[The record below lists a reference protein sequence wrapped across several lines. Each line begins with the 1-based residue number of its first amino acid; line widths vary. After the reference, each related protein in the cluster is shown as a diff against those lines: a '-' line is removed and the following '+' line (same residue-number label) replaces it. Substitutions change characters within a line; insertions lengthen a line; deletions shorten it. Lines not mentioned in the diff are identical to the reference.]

1 MKDLIKDFPVTTEI
15 KVEWRDMDAAG
26 HVHNVKY
33 LGYVESGRIAYFE
46 ALNFD
51 VAPKTGTGVVVAS
64 IDCKYIFP
72 VTYPD
77 NVVLASRAI
86 NFGKF
91 HISLEIHLFSKKY
104 NRIVAISN
112 QKMVFYDFENTCKM
126 KMPDDFLEKMEVLE
140 GKKITNIS

>member
-1 MKDLIKDFPVTTEI
+1 MKDLIKDFPITTKI

-33 LGYVESGRIAYFE
+33 LGYVESGRVAYFE
-46 ALNFD
+46 ALDFE
-51 VAPKTGTGVVVAS
+51 VVPKIGVGFVVAT

-77 NVVLASRAI
+77 NIVLANRAVDY
-86 NFGKF
+86 GEH
-91 HISLEIHLFSKKY
+91 HITLETHLFSEKY

-112 QKMVFYDFENTCKM
+112 QKLVFYDFENTCKM
-126 KMPDDFLEKMEVLE
+126 KMPDGFLEKMEVLE
-140 GKKITNIS
+140 NKKVSRI